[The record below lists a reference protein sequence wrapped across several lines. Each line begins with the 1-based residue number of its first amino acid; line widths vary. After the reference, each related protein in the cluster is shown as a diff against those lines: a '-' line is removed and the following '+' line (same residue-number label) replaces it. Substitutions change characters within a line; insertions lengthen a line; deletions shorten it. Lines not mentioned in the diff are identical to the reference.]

1 MLHLIDIPSKE
12 IARGITGKYIHGSS
26 ITFGYVTV
34 KAGSVLPVHHH
45 FHEQV
50 TFVLEGELE
59 MTMGS
64 DTFLLTAGTSQ
75 VIPGDIVHSAIAK
88 KDCVVIDVFSPTRD
102 DYK

>member
-1 MLHLIDIPSKE
+1 MLHLKNIASKE
-12 IARGITGKYIHGSS
+12 IARGITGKYIHASS
-26 ITFGYVTV
+26 MTFGYVTI
-34 KAGSVLPVHHH
+34 KAGSILPAHHH

-50 TFVLEGELE
+50 TFVVEGELE

-75 VIPGDIVHSAIAK
+75 IIPGDTVHSAIAK
-88 KDCVVIDVFSPTRD
+88 KDCVVIDVFSPARE